1 MEYSSTRNAEM
12 PMSLLRIIISCSLI
26 SFVIG
31 SDVATYSQQQNKFL
45 TGNHRSFF
53 HHKSHNNLLPSHF
66 SFRGGDS
73 LVDDDDEQMQEE
85 EQEYDIM
92 DEEETE
98 GEEEED
104 VALTASSISAT
115 QKSVKNH
122 LAQVILER
130 KSKPVKRREKRN
142 FSLILK
148 MPYILRALL
157 NPFTVLSMTK
167 SYFASLFNIDYMK
180 DEVRDTKYVRLN
192 MGCFMHQ

>member
-1 MEYSSTRNAEM
+1 
-12 PMSLLRIIISCSLI
+12 
-26 SFVIG
+26 
-31 SDVATYSQQQNKFL
+31 VATNFQQQSKFL
-45 TGNHRSFF
+45 TGNHHSFL
-53 HHKSHNNLLPSHF
+53 HNKSHNNVLPSHF
-66 SFRGGDS
+66 LFRGGDS
-73 LVDDDDEQMQEE
+73 SDDDDEMQEE
-85 EQEYDIM
+85 EQEYDEIM

-98 GEEEED
+98 GEEED

-122 LAQVILER
+122 LAKVILER

-142 FSLILK
+142 FSLFLK

-180 DEVRDTKYVRLN
+180 EEVRDTTTVRLN
-192 MGCFMHQ
+192 MGCFVPK